1 MTMAR
6 VFITGSSAGLGK
18 MAAELLIS
26 QGHQVVLHARNSKRA
41 AGALVSV
48 PGAERVLTGDLA
60 SIDETKQLAADVNAL
75 GRFDATIHNAGINRG
90 SGKDILTVNTLAP
103 YLLTCLIRKSD
114 RLIYVGS
121 DMHLH
126 GKPSLENVASGKAKV
141 SYSDSKLFL
150 IWLMKAVARKWPGV
164 YANAVN
170 PGWVPTKMGGR
181 GAPDDL
187 DKGVETQVWLAVSND
202 DKAKVRG
209 RYFFHRKEAAYHP
222 EANNIPLQ
230 EEFLALCEQI
240 TGVRLPQGTS

>member
-1 MTMAR
+1 MKMAR
-6 VFITGSSAGLGK
+6 VFITGSSAGLGQ

-26 QGHQVVLHARNSKRA
+26 QGHQVVLHARNKTRA
-41 AGALVSV
+41 AEALANV
-48 PGAERVLTGDLA
+48 PGPEGVLTGDLA

-75 GRFDATIHNAGINRG
+75 GRFDAVIHNAGINRG

-103 YLLTCLIRKSD
+103 YLLTCLIRKPD

-121 DMHLH
+121 DMHLY
-126 GKPSLENVASGKAKV
+126 GKPSLDNVESGKARV
-141 SYSDSKLFL
+141 SYSDSKLYL
-150 IWLMKAVARKWPGV
+150 IWLMKAVARKWAGI

-170 PGWVPTKMGGR
+170 PGWVRTKMGGR

-202 DKAKVRG
+202 DKAKVSS

-222 EANNIPLQ
+222 EADNIALQ
-230 EEFLALCEQI
+230 EEFLSVCEQI
-240 TGVRLPQGTS
+240 TGVRLPQSTS